1 MVTVQNLCM
10 RLWEAKVKKDTMK
23 KVTIILFFFIYTSI
37 MTQDLYSL
45 TSKSNVLG
53 VYLDSTF
60 NKLHLTTEV
69 SAFLYK
75 EYYDENGIS

>member
-1 MVTVQNLCM
+1 
-10 RLWEAKVKKDTMK
+10 
-23 KVTIILFFFIYTSI
+23 

-53 VYLDSTF
+53 IYLDSTF
-60 NKLHLTTEV
+60 NKLLLTTEV